1 MPLGINDKDRI
12 GSDRR
17 SFFRMVKGLDR
28 IADPFLT
35 KGSGSD
41 RRSRKKGSFNSLNPH
56 HNENLL
62 VILQQCLFT
71 FAAYLFSEF
80 TYLNLIYIHLYSL
93 IFNPQLKAKYLI

>member
-17 SFFRMVKGLDR
+17 SFFRMVKGSDR

-41 RRSRKKGSFNSLNPH
+41 RRSRKKGSSNSLDTCMYL
-56 HNENLL
+56 HNNW
-62 VILQQCLFT
+62 VN
-71 FAAYLFSEF
+71 YDK
-80 TYLNLIYIHLYSL
+80 SL
-93 IFNPQLKAKYLI
+93 TGMP